1 MSHRSKNIELIFR
14 DSSICFSWATLKKE
28 CRAQEERGMEGSVGE
43 WAVFGSSCS
52 CNKTIVQI
60 VNWAVVVKHV
70 QRRDLF
76 IRHQLKPLC

>member
-28 CRAQEERGMEGSVGE
+28 LRAQEERGMEDSIGE
-43 WAVFGSSCS
+43 RAVFGSSCS
-52 CNKTIVQI
+52 YNETIVQI

-70 QRRDLF
+70 QR
-76 IRHQLKPLC
+76 